1 MRKPLRALIVED
13 SDAGAE
19 LLVNELRREEY
30 DLVSERVQTA
40 GEMTAALERAPWD
53 IVMASG
59 STASA
64 AGFSPVAAL
73 HVLKDGGHDLPFIL
87 VSGTIGQDAAV
98 TAIRSSNDF
107 LIKGREAQLAPA
119 IERELRVAQHC
130 QEQRRAEEALRRSE
144 AQYRSLVE
152 HAAFG
157 IYRATVDGCFLTVN
171 PALVAMLGYGSADE
185 LLSVHLP
192 SLYATADVDGHER
205 GAAGTTLDGG
215 ETIWKRKSGELIRV
229 RLNGHLTEQGHT
241 GRPQFEVIVQDVTEE
256 FELQQQLRV
265 TQKMEALGRLAGGVA
280 HDFNNVLTA
289 ILGYTEILSDQI
301 GPDKPIGADLR
312 QIKAAADRAAALT
325 KQLLAFSRKQVLA
338 VTPVDLSAVVR
349 SLDTMVGRLLGAP
362 VTIKTDLSDRLPKVM
377 ADAAQLEHLLISL
390 AVNARDAMPQ
400 GGVITI
406 STSAIEIDSANALVQ
421 QDLKAGSY
429 AALSVADEGIGMSR
443 EVQERIFDP
452 FFTTKER
459 GHGTGLGLAA
469 VYGAVKQLGGHIS
482 VASQPGR
489 GSTFTIYL
497 PATER
502 EPAVREGS
510 RVTPPAGQQTVMVVD
525 DEPGVRALAKTVLE
539 RAGYR
544 VIEAGSGEAALRW
557 FDEHDEPVHLLL
569 TDVVLP
575 GLNGHE
581 LAVRIARRQ
590 PNIRRLFTSG
600 YSAQLGPF
608 ARLFGPDAQILEK
621 PFTGRILLAKARQV
635 LAAGAAPAA

>member
-1 MRKPLRALIVED
+1 
-13 SDAGAE
+13 
-19 LLVNELRREEY
+19 
-30 DLVSERVQTA
+30 
-40 GEMTAALERAPWD
+40 
-53 IVMASG
+53 
-59 STASA
+59 
-64 AGFSPVAAL
+64 
-73 HVLKDGGHDLPFIL
+73 
-87 VSGTIGQDAAV
+87 
-98 TAIRSSNDF
+98 
-107 LIKGREAQLAPA
+107 
-119 IERELRVAQHC
+119 
-130 QEQRRAEEALRRSE
+130 
-144 AQYRSLVE
+144 
-152 HAAFG
+152 
-157 IYRATVDGCFLTVN
+157 
-171 PALVAMLGYGSADE
+171 
-185 LLSVHLP
+185 
-192 SLYATADVDGHER
+192 
-205 GAAGTTLDGG
+205 
-215 ETIWKRKSGELIRV
+215 
-229 RLNGHLTEQGHT
+229 
-241 GRPQFEVIVQDVTEE
+241 
-256 FELQQQLRV
+256 
-265 TQKMEALGRLAGGVA
+265 
-280 HDFNNVLTA
+280 
-289 ILGYTEILSDQI
+289 
-301 GPDKPIGADLR
+301 
-312 QIKAAADRAAALT
+312 
-325 KQLLAFSRKQVLA
+325 
-338 VTPVDLSAVVR
+338 
-349 SLDTMVGRLLGAP
+349 MVGRLLGAP

-406 STSAIEIDSANALVQ
+406 STNAIEIDSSNALVP

-510 RVTPPAGQQTVMVVD
+510 HVTPPAGQETVMVVD

-600 YSAQLGPF
+600 YSAQLGSF
-608 ARLFGPDAQILEK
+608 ERLFGPDAHILEK
-621 PFTGRILLAKARQV
+621 PFTGRVLLAKARQV